1 MSAMY
6 QRRPNSRKV
15 TLKLQDDSGRSWAVR
30 LSADCEVFIGLY
42 PRLPEFRQG
51 AGWLT
56 YS

>member
-1 MSAMY
+1 MY
-6 QRRPNSRKV
+6 QRRPISRKV